1 MTATGRGGGAGGLG
15 SGLAEVEQRGGS
27 GGAARGG
34 VVGEWA
40 LGDATGV
47 ATAAFAGATGADAA
61 SAAPGGRSDATR
73 VGRSH

>member
-1 MTATGRGGGAGGLG
+1 MG
-15 SGLAEVEQRGGS
+15 SGFAEVVQRGGS

-40 LGDATGV
+40 FDATGL
-47 ATAAFAGATGADAA
+47 ATAAFVGVTGADPA

>member
-1 MTATGRGGGAGGLG
+1 MG
-15 SGLAEVEQRGGS
+15 SGLAEQRGGS
-27 GGAARGG
+27 GGAARDG

-40 LGDATGV
+40 FDATGL
-47 ATAAFAGATGADAA
+47 ATADLVGVTGADPA

>member
-1 MTATGRGGGAGGLG
+1 MGNGF
-15 SGLAEVEQRGGS
+15 AEVEQRGGS

-34 VVGEWA
+34 VVGEA
-40 LGDATGV
+40 PGDATGL
-47 ATAAFAGATGADAA
+47 ATAAFVGVTGADAA

>member
-1 MTATGRGGGAGGLG
+1 MG
-15 SGLAEVEQRGGS
+15 SGFAEVEQRGGS
-27 GGAARGG
+27 GGAAGGG

-47 ATAAFAGATGADAA
+47 ATAAFVGAA

-73 VGRSH
+73 VGRSHWT

>member
-1 MTATGRGGGAGGLG
+1 MG
-15 SGLAEVEQRGGS
+15 SGLAAPVEQRGGS

-34 VVGEWA
+34 VVAEA
-40 LGDATGV
+40 PGDATGL
-47 ATAAFAGATGADAA
+47 ATAAFVGVTGADPA

>member
-1 MTATGRGGGAGGLG
+1 LG
-15 SGLAEVEQRGGS
+15 SGFAEVEQRGGS

-40 LGDATGV
+40 LDDATGV
-47 ATAAFAGATGADAA
+47 ATAAFAGATGAGTA

-73 VGRSH
+73 VGRSHWT

>member
-1 MTATGRGGGAGGLG
+1 MG

-40 LGDATGV
+40 FDATGV
-47 ATAAFAGATGADAA
+47 ATAAFAGATGAGTA
-61 SAAPGGRSDATR
+61 SAAPGGRSAATR
-73 VGRSH
+73 VGRSHWT

>member
-1 MTATGRGGGAGGLG
+1 MG

-47 ATAAFAGATGADAA
+47 ATAAFAGATGAGTA
-61 SAAPGGRSDATR
+61 SAAPGGRSDATL
-73 VGRSH
+73 VGRSHWT

>member
-1 MTATGRGGGAGGLG
+1 MG
-15 SGLAEVEQRGGS
+15 SGFAEVEQRGGS

-40 LGDATGV
+40 LGDATGL
-47 ATAAFAGATGADAA
+47 ATAAFVGVAGADAS

-73 VGRSH
+73 VGRSHWT